1 MTVQSKRSAII
12 PKSIMPIYRTE
23 DELQNFREQL
33 HAQFEHR
40 ADSTMD
46 LLDAL
51 CSNNQA
57 PSVVQLSLNPLFRA
71 GYSTLFKA
79 IGESLATEGAEE
91 EEKEEIT
98 PDNIPVQKRQQFQ
111 CVDLISQVV
120 PQPQQRHFFLMGQ
133 DCTSIARQFANSLED
148 RGMVHQPTQI
158 KGNKPITIG
167 HSYSLLAILPER
179 NNEDAPW
186 TIPLDMVRVPTES
199 NSNQQG
205 IAQINA
211 VLSKPNMPWTE
222 KLCVLVVDSAYGNH
236 QFLTPLQAHQNLVII
251 ARSRSN
257 RVFYQSPIPTEK
269 SLEKG
274 HPTWYGERFDLKEP
288 QTWHEP
294 SEVSHTSYQTQK
306 GRKIDVTF
314 TAWHHLLMRG
324 SKALPAHQCP
334 FTLLRIVSMDAE
346 GKTIFK
352 PMWLIVMGERR
363 SEISD
368 LQSFQA
374 YRQRFD
380 LEHTFRFKKQNLLL
394 SDFETPDVEHEQNWI
409 YLVMLAY
416 VQLWAAHALAV
427 ALSRP
432 WERNLKPDSEARIS
446 PSKVQQDWNR
456 IISQLGTPASAPKPR
471 GKSPGRQ
478 SGQSQT
484 VRPRFSVVKKGKS
497 RTPQT
502 EIAA

>member
-1 MTVQSKRSAII
+1 
-12 PKSIMPIYRTE
+12 MPIYLTE
-23 DELQNFREQL
+23 HELQNFREQL
-33 HAQFEHR
+33 HSKFEHR

-51 CSNNQA
+51 CSNNHA

-79 IGESLATEGAEE
+79 IGASLTTELQEE
-91 EEKEEIT
+91 EEEEEEEEI
-98 PDNIPVQKRQQFQ
+98 PPNNIPVIKGQQLQ

-133 DCTSIARQFANSLED
+133 DCTSIARQFASRLED

-167 HSYSLLAILPER
+167 HSYSLLAMLPER
-179 NNEDAPW
+179 NQEDAPW
-186 TIPLDMVRVPTES
+186 TIPLDMIRVATDS

-205 IAQINA
+205 ITQINT
-211 VLSKPNMPWTE
+211 VLSTPNMPWTNE
-222 KLCVLVVDSAYGNH
+222 LCVLVVDSAYGNH
-236 QFLTPLQAHQNLVII
+236 QFLTPLQTHQNLVII

-257 RVFYQSPIPTEK
+257 RVFYQRPIPVEK
-269 SLEKG
+269 SLAKG
-274 HPTWYGERFDLKEP
+274 HPTWYGKRFDLKEP

-306 GRKIDVTF
+306 GRKIDVTL
-314 TAWHHLLMRG
+314 TAWHNLLMRG

-346 GKTIFK
+346 GNTIFK

-368 LQSFQA
+368 LQSVQS

-394 SDFETPDVEHEQNWI
+394 SDFETPDVAHEQNWV

-427 ALSRP
+427 ALPRP
-432 WERNLKPDSEARIS
+432 WERNLQPDSEARIS

-456 IISQLGTPASAPKPR
+456 IISQLGTPAAAPKPR

-478 SGQSQT
+478 LGQTQT
-484 VRPRFSVVKKGKS
+484 ARTRFSVVKKGKS
-497 RTPQT
+497 RTSQT

>member
-1 MTVQSKRSAII
+1 MTVQSKRSVII
-12 PKSIMPIYRTE
+12 PKSIMPIYLTE
-23 DELQNFREQL
+23 HELQNFREQL
-33 HAQFEHR
+33 HEKFEHR

-51 CSNNQA
+51 CSNNHA
-57 PSVVQLSLNPLFRA
+57 PSVVQLSLNPLFRG

-79 IGESLATEGAEE
+79 IGESLATELQEE
-91 EEKEEIT
+91 EEEIQ
-98 PDNIPVQKRQQFQ
+98 PDNIPVPKWQQFQ

-133 DCTSIARQFANSLED
+133 DCTSIVRQFASRLED

-179 NNEDAPW
+179 NQEDAPW
-186 TIPLDMVRVPTES
+186 TIPLDMIRVPTDS

-205 IAQINA
+205 ITQINT
-211 VLSKPNMPWTE
+211 VLSTPNMPWTNE
-222 KLCVLVVDSAYGNH
+222 LCALVVDSAYGNH
-236 QFLTPLQAHQNLVII
+236 QFLTPLQAHKNLVII

-257 RVFYQSPIPTEK
+257 RVFYQRPIPTEK
-269 SLEKG
+269 LPEKG

-294 SEVSHTSYQTQK
+294 SEVGYTSYQTQR
-306 GRKIDVTF
+306 GRKIDVTL
-314 TAWHHLLMRG
+314 TAWHNLLMRG
-324 SKALPAHQCP
+324 SKALPTHQCP
-334 FTLLRIVSMDAE
+334 FTLLRIVSMDVE
-346 GKTIFK
+346 GKTVFK

-368 LQSFQA
+368 LQSVQS

-394 SDFETPDVEHEQNWI
+394 SDFETPDVEHEQNWV

-427 ALSRP
+427 ALPRP
-432 WERNLKPDSEARIS
+432 WERNLKPDPSARIS

-456 IISQLGTPASAPKPR
+456 IISQLGTPAAAPKPR

-478 SGQSQT
+478 LGQSQA

-497 RTPQT
+497 RKPQT

>member
-1 MTVQSKRSAII
+1 MTVQSKRAAII
-12 PKSIMPIYRTE
+12 PKSMMPIYRTE
-23 DELQNFREQL
+23 DELQDFREQL
-33 HAQFEHR
+33 HKKFEHR

-79 IGESLATEGAEE
+79 IGESLTTEQQEE
-91 EEKEEIT
+91 EEEIQA
-98 PDNIPVQKRQQFQ
+98 DNIPVQKRQQFE
-111 CVDLISQVV
+111 CVDLISQVGS
-120 PQPQQRHFFLMGQ
+120 QPQQRHFFLMGQ
-133 DCTSIARQFANSLED
+133 DCTSIGRPFAPSLED
-148 RGMVHQPTQI
+148 RGIVHQPTQI

-186 TIPLDMVRVPTES
+186 TIPLDMMRVPTES
-199 NSNQQG
+199 NSNQEG

-211 VLSKPNMPWTE
+211 VLSKPNMPWTD

-236 QFLTPLQAHQNLVII
+236 QFLTPLQEHKNLVII

-257 RVFYQSPIPTEK
+257 RVFYQRPILAQTSP
-269 SLEKG
+269 EKG
-274 HPTWYGERFDLKEP
+274 HPIWYGERFDLKEP
-288 QTWHEP
+288 QTWHQP
-294 SEVSHTSYQTQK
+294 SEVEHTSYQTRQ
-306 GRKIDVTF
+306 GRKIDLTL
-314 TAWHHLLMRG
+314 TAWHNLLMRG
-324 SKALPAHQCP
+324 SKALPTHECP
-334 FTLLRIVSMDAE
+334 FTLLRIVSIDAQ

-363 SEISD
+363 AEVSLVEIH
-368 LQSFQA
+368 QA

-394 SDFETPDVEHEQNWI
+394 SDFETPDVEHEQNWV

-427 ALSRP
+427 ALPRP
-432 WERNLKPDSEARIS
+432 WERHLKPDPEARIS
-446 PSKVQQDWNR
+446 PSKVQQDWHR

-471 GKSPGRQ
+471 GKSPGRRL
-478 SGQSQT
+478 GQAQT
-484 VRPRFSVVKKGKS
+484 ARTRFSVVKKGKS